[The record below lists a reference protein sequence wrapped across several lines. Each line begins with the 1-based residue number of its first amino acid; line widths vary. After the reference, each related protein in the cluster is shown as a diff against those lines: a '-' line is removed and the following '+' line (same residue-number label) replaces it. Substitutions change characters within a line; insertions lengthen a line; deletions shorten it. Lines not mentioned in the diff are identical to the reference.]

1 MSQSHEKVEAQD
13 RRYVYE
19 VALVVTQRV
28 HGRIAFAVDQP
39 LTEEEGQVVPGLIR
53 HSSTLLRA
61 SVWQDPFEEPDLIS
75 FDVGLPKLL
84 RREAGDSSE
93 AQEPLVKS

>member
-1 MSQSHEKVEAQD
+1 MTSTKLDCEAPEE
-13 RRYVYE
+13 RYVYE
-19 VALVVTQRV
+19 VCLVVTQKI
-28 HGRIAFAVDQP
+28 HGRIAFAMDRP

-84 RREAGDSSE
+84 RREAERSPDR
-93 AQEPLVKS
+93 QEQP